1 MLALELTDLRVLGAD
16 LERLGFTAD
25 ELAKALN
32 PPGTTG
38 LTDEDE
44 VPELAEKAVSH
55 LGDIW
60 LAGPHRIACGDSTDG
75 TAVAALLA
83 GQGPNLMVTDIPPT
97 ASTTIRLGGIA
108 LA

>member
-60 LAGPHRIACGDSTDG
+60 LAGPHRIACGIVR
-75 TAVAALLA
+75 TALRSQHSWLA
-83 GQGPNLMVTDIPPT
+83 KVPT
-97 ASTTIRLGGIA
+97 SW
-108 LA
+108 